1 MLDLIFALFPHDIG
15 AAGLFMAYLF
25 AFQSLSAFVAAGLWV
40 RVWSLPDCRRIGI
53 AALASAIVLIL
64 SGARLASAVILRS
77 GV

>member
-1 MLDLIFALFPHDIG
+1 MLNPIFALLPQDVG

-25 AFQSLSAFVAAGLWV
+25 ALHSLSAFVAAGLWV
-40 RVWSLPDCRRIGI
+40 RVWRLPEARRIEI
-53 AALASAIVLIL
+53 AALASAVVLLL